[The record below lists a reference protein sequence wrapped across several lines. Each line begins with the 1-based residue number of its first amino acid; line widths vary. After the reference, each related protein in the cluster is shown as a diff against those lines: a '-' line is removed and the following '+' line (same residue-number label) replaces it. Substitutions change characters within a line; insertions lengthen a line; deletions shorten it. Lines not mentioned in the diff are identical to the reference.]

1 VDLITGEEFE
11 ELLGAFALDAC
22 DAEETA
28 AVEQYIAAHP
38 EVDREVER
46 LRTAAAGLAASD
58 ALAPPRDVR
67 VGVFERAR
75 ERRAPRVQTPLEVHA
90 EVEATL
96 VELLDELPAS
106 AHDLVTLNGL
116 TVRELVAHLAAME
129 SLFAMWLGVPTLP
142 AVIDEDVVARTATVV
157 AVTQDWTL
165 AEVTALWRRSMA
177 AVRAAAP
184 GDETSRWF
192 GSEMPT
198 NLVLVIRAFETWTH
212 TDDIRR
218 ALGKALDVPSAAAL
232 RTMAE
237 GSMTLVPSAMESS
250 GLARPGRTARIV
262 LTGAGGGEWNVA
274 MASGSEPGDPNF
286 AEPDVALTLP
296 VADWCR
302 RFSERLS
309 AEDLDLLVSGDRR
322 LGADLIEAAPVFASL

>member
-1 VDLITGEEFE
+1 VDVITREEFE

-28 AVEQYIAAHP
+28 AVERYMTAHP
-38 EVDREVER
+38 DVSRDVER

-67 VGVFERAR
+67 IGVFERAR
-75 ERRAPRVQTPLEVHA
+75 ACRAPRSQTPLEVHA

-106 AHDLVTLNGL
+106 AHDLPTLNGL

-129 SLFAMWLGVPTLP
+129 SLLAMWLGVPTLAGVVDESVEERTA
-142 AVIDEDVVARTATVV
+142 AVIEETR
-157 AVTQDWTL
+157 DWTFS
-165 AEVTALWRRSMA
+165 EVVALWRRSMA

-218 ALGKALDVPSAAAL
+218 VLGRALDVPSAASL

-237 GSMTLVPSAMESS
+237 GSMTLVPSAMDSS
-250 GLARPGRTARIV
+250 GLTRPGRTVRVV
-262 LTGAGGGEWNVA
+262 LTGAGGGEWTVA
-274 MASGSEPGDPNF
+274 MASGAEPGDP
-286 AEPDVALTLP
+286 DVSLTLP
-296 VADWCR
+296 VSDWCR

-309 AEDLDLLVSGDRR
+309 AEELDVLVSGDLR
-322 LGADLIEAAPVFASL
+322 LGDDLIAAAPVFASL